1 VLPLSPHPPGDG
13 DAVPAAP
20 PADTRVAIPLDTAV
34 APPDSSGSP
43 APAATSGAAQKGAHE
58 VKDAQDPKEPSDGKQ
73 AAAAVGAAGAEAG
86 GAGAHEGPRRR
97 RGSTLLAIG
106 KFISTNSSFFSSFV
120 IGLAGILAT
129 STYQCNQ
136 NKLAERQADLQARM
150 AREQADNTW
159 KVERAKILS
168 QNLQTLTARG
178 GDTVEQ
184 RYGVLLSLS
193 RGQILDPDVSMSYAL
208 ELGRDNPEYMRSV
221 LTNIDHKDEAYYRRL
236 LAAYWVTCTNRY
248 GIRAPGV
255 EACKQDVLDPRSN
268 ALEQVVAD
276 DLEALIGS
284 DRPEGPM
291 VLLKDER
298 EVHANLLKLVGLFDG
313 FLQDIFERRQWL
325 AIHRFLDYSRGARL
339 VGSLLLAVQIGASTN
354 NADREEVEH
363 AKFKLLSTTLQT
375 YFATF
380 LVSPECDPDCRARI
394 VGIMLTNLGKG
405 QAQFVPAL
413 RLLLS
418 RPRAEAEAVIAR
430 LSTRLTWCQT
440 DFDDQLVLRDKV
452 LLPLLSEQLQQPKP
466 DPAVVEDLVGLIALI
481 PEPTEI
487 SPLWKTTFEAL
498 AKFTS
503 GRYPKQLVDRRAAVQ
518 KTRLDA
524 EPVKGGQKPPP
535 LAAKRHANF
544 CHGAVQDRDDAE
556 DE

>member
-1 VLPLSPHPPGDG
+1 MRQDKKSRNV
-13 DAVPAAP
+13 AALTP
-20 PADTRVAIPLDTAV
+20 SA
-34 APPDSSGSP
+34 P
-43 APAATSGAAQKGAHE
+43 APAEARVATPLGRAASPASAAAPAASTGADAEEPPAGPTGA
-58 VKDAQDPKEPSDGKQ
+58 EP
-73 AAAAVGAAGAEAG
+73 AAAARKDLQAAREPVAEAG
-86 GAGAHEGPRRR
+86 TASPPPSEGHRRR

-136 NKLAERQADLQARM
+136 SKLAERQADLQARM

-221 LTNIDHKDEAYYRRL
+221 LTNIEHKDEAYYRRL
-236 LAAYWVTCTNRY
+236 LAAYWVTCANRY
-248 GIRAPGV
+248 GVRSPAV
-255 EACKQDVLDPRSN
+255 EACKQDTLDPRSN

-276 DLEALIGS
+276 ELEGLLAS
-284 DRPEGPM
+284 ERPTGPM
-291 VLLKDER
+291 VLLRDDR
-298 EVHANLLKLVGLFDG
+298 EVHSNLLKLVGLFDE
-313 FLQDIFERRQWL
+313 FLQDVFERRQWL
-325 AIHRFLDYSRGARL
+325 AIQRFLDYSNGARL
-339 VGSLLLAVQIGASTN
+339 VGSLLLAVQIGETANSSE
-354 NADREEVEH
+354 REEVEH
-363 AKFKLLSTTLQT
+363 VKFKLLSATLKR
-375 YFATF
+375 YFETF
-380 LVSPECDPDCRARI
+380 LIGSDCDPDCRARV

-405 QAQFVPAL
+405 QGQFVPAL
-413 RLLLS
+413 RLLLG
-418 RPRAEAEAVIAR
+418 RPRVEAETVIAR
-430 LSTRLTWCQT
+430 LGTRLTWCQT
-440 DFDDQLVLRDKV
+440 DAGDQLVLRDKV
-452 LLPLLSEQLQQPKP
+452 LLPVLSEQLQQPKP
-466 DPAVVEDLVGLIALI
+466 DPATVEDLVGLIALI
-481 PEPTEI
+481 PEPTEQT
-487 SPLWKTTFEAL
+487 PLWKTTFEAL

-503 GRYPKQLVDRRAAVQ
+503 GRYPKQLAERRAAVQ
-518 KTRLDA
+518 QLRLDA
-524 EPVKGGQKPPP
+524 EPAKGGQKPP